1 MTNSEVSLA
10 QKSIAQQLLKSADQ
24 SKNKQKRERIRKK
37 HEESKTEV
45 LVQEMKIQ
53 PPVSSTTIF
62 IKI

>member
-45 LVQEMKIQ
+45 LV
-53 PPVSSTTIF
+53 
-62 IKI
+62 